1 MCRGLSEDLAVGT
14 YRHPSAPTDTVYQDN
29 KCIHASSSAA
39 SVRHAVL
46 TLTLS
51 SSNPNQ
57 ALNLTLTPCLRRRRL
72 RASKPTS
79 TSQASQSPQASPAV
93 QASAHAVTERGTRGY
108 HRASKYGR
116 RPCWPVTSAGNDII
130 P

>member
-1 MCRGLSEDLAVGT
+1 MQSSGNVSCLLLGRPRELILAVGT

-57 ALNLTLTPCLRRRRL
+57 ALNLTQTPCLRRKQTKTT
-72 RASKPTS
+72 KPT
-79 TSQASQSPQASPAV
+79 TTTQATQSPQASQAV
-93 QASAHAVTERGTRGY
+93 QASAHAVTERGTR
-108 HRASKYGR
+108 
-116 RPCWPVTSAGNDII
+116 
-130 P
+130 